1 MLWYKSTLH
10 HWSFLITFIL
20 LFTTV
25 HCTTITTTTTDNI
38 ENDTRSNVNHSLSA
52 EIHDYKS
59 NDNITEI
66 NPIHEGFIL
75 LSDNQKKRTPST
87 ITSTTASTKTKQTST
102 LRTLSNTTTTTCKT
116 KHQKTSTSTSKITT
130 TTSTR
135 SPNNTVKTAD
145 NHESPRRGR
154 RLLNELSY
162 DTDIDTSS
170 VHASLDNNN
179 DMDNFLK
186 VDDEELTK
194 QLVNLAVMADGSG
207 FTTEEATEETSTSTL
222 TIAVSSTGTV
232 TTETASQ
239 QSTETVTLTQLSTA
253 STLSGITT
261 SQELT
266 EETTNS
272 GTQGIFFNF
281 LESVRYKHSFIS
293 SH

>member
-1 MLWYKSTLH
+1 MLWYKSTLL

-25 HCTTITTTTTDNI
+25 HCTTTTTDNI

-75 LSDNQKKRTPST
+75 LSDNQKKRIPST
-87 ITSTTASTKTKQTST
+87 ITSISTTASTKTKQTST

-116 KHQKTSTSTSKITT
+116 KHHKTSTSTSKITT

-145 NHESPRRGR
+145 NHESHRRGR

-222 TIAVSSTGTV
+222 AIAVSSTGTI
-232 TTETASQ
+232 TTETVSQ
-239 QSTETVTLTQLSTA
+239 ESTETVTLTQLSTA
-253 STLSGITT
+253 STFSGITT
-261 SQELT
+261 SEELT

-272 GTQGIFFNF
+272 GTQVLIVRLYDPSEKHCLGI
-281 LESVRYKHSFIS
+281 
-293 SH
+293 